1 MMKQIDLAK
10 IRANMKASKD
20 FHIIEL
26 EKELDDDGLYTQ
38 IAAAFFADLVQKN
51 HSLEQLFD
59 IITHM
64 SELALAYA
72 QMQAEVV
79 KATESGKPANLN

>member
-1 MMKQIDLAK
+1 METMEAFDRPIT
-10 IRANMKASKD
+10 
-20 FHIIEL
+20 
-26 EKELDDDGLYTQ
+26 KETQ